1 MTRRT
6 TATALVV
13 AASMLAAIG
22 AAVVARSGGGG
33 PVAAS
38 APAGSGALV
47 VDWNRELLRIV
58 RTSGAQPATVHP
70 TRSFA
75 ILHGAIYDAVLHV
88 ARDARA
94 DAAAAQAG
102 HDTLAALY
110 PARAGELDSQLAG
123 ELNAIPDGAPRQ
135 QGVDA
140 GRRAA
145 QRLLAARAADG
156 SATPPPPLP
165 PGTAPGDYRPT
176 PPGFARAAFTHWA
189 SVTPF
194 VLEDAA
200 QFRPEP
206 PPQVS
211 SQEYLDAVAE
221 VRDLGRDSS
230 TTRSAEQTVA
240 ARFWSAPIWNYWNEI
255 AQRAALDHHTGLVRT
270 ARLFAGLNLAFADGV
285 IAFYDAKYHD
295 HVWRPVTAIR
305 QDDTGWTPLVATPAD
320 PSYPGAHSVISAA
333 AETVLSRFFG
343 AHTAITVSSELL
355 PGVSRS
361 FPSFQDAALEAGLSR
376 IWAGVHTRID
386 HEAGLR
392 LGHQVAGFV
401 MEHAMSG

>member
-1 MTRRT
+1 
-6 TATALVV
+6 
-13 AASMLAAIG
+13 
-22 AAVVARSGGGG
+22 
-33 PVAAS
+33 
-38 APAGSGALV
+38 
-47 VDWNRELLRIV
+47 
-58 RTSGAQPATVHP
+58 
-70 TRSFA
+70 
-75 ILHGAIYDAVLHV
+75 
-88 ARDARA
+88 
-94 DAAAAQAG
+94 
-102 HDTLAALY
+102 
-110 PARAGELDSQLAG
+110 
-123 ELNAIPDGAPRQ
+123 
-135 QGVDA
+135 
-140 GRRAA
+140 
-145 QRLLAARAADG
+145 
-156 SATPPPPLP
+156 
-165 PGTAPGDYRPT
+165 
-176 PPGFARAAFTHWA
+176 
-189 SVTPF
+189 VTPF

-211 SQEYLDAVAE
+211 SQEYVDAVAE

-230 TTRSAEQTVA
+230 TTRSADQTVA

-270 ARLFAGLNLAFADGV
+270 ARLFAALNLAFADGV

-305 QDDTGWTPLVATPAD
+305 QDDSGWTPLVATPAD

-333 AETVLSRFFG
+333 ADTVLSRFYG
-343 AHTAITVSSELL
+343 AHTAIMVSSELL